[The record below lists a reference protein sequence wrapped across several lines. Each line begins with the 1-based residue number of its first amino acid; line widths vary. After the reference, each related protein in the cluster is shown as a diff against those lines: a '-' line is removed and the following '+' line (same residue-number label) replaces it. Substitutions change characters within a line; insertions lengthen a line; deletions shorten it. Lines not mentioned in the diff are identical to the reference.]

1 MINKPKNKRNLGNI
15 QPELRY
21 GKMKTL
27 IKYGSCASLLT
38 MFMLPVTSTQAAV
51 LVQCPGDSD
60 GDAIVDEASTPD
72 NVKCIH
78 LSSSDGY
85 ANMGDGYLQYIFGY
99 ADLTGTPPEEALDK
113 GLFYA
118 NYASPTIKL
127 DEGDEFYLTLTN
139 TGMMNRP
146 DLFDTHTVHFHG
158 FPEAS
163 SVFDGVPDASI
174 SINMGASLTYY
185 YNIQEPGTYLYHCHV
200 EAAEHMQMGMQGNL
214 WVYPAQNKT
223 WLTSVPS
230 IYPGHVT
237 ADGVQFPPDPTGA
250 LGSRR
255 YTQFA
260 YNDGDGSTGFDV
272 EMPLQLTGFDPVF
285 HDASLTT
292 QPLPFADMR
301 DTYHQFNGRG
311 YPHTVLNEYYGNDG
325 LIPIPVDLAGK
336 RIGQDENE
344 DLIMK
349 AIDFDAAGNNLN
361 GNAESNDAD
370 KNNGDI
376 NSQPIA
382 SKIKVTVGEKLLLRI
397 QNVSIVKYHTVTV
410 LGLPMKVIA
419 RGARELI
426 DKYDTASVNVGGG
439 EAYDV
444 VVDTL
449 GVDPGTYFVY
459 ITELNELS
467 NNQQSFGGPMTEI
480 EVVPPVI

>member
-1 MINKPKNKRNLGNI
+1 MIIKPKKNRNLESI

-27 IKYGSCASLLT
+27 IKYGGCASLLA
-38 MFMLPVTSTQAAV
+38 MLMLPLTSTQAAV
-51 LVQCPGDSD
+51 LVQCPGDTD
-60 GDAIVDEASTPD
+60 GDAQKDPGETWAS
-72 NVKCIH
+72 NQKCMHI
-78 LSSSDGY
+78 SGSDGF

-99 ADLTGTPPEEALDK
+99 ADLTGTPPEESMDK
-113 GLFYA
+113 GLWLA
-118 NYASPTIKL
+118 NFSSPTIKL
-127 DEGDEFYLTLTN
+127 DEDDTFFLTLTN

-174 SINMGASLTYY
+174 AINMGASLTYF
-185 YNIQEPGTYLYHCHV
+185 YNIKEPGTYLYHCHV

-214 WVYPAQNKT
+214 WVYPKQNKT
-223 WLTSVPS
+223 WMTSVPS
-230 IYPGHVT
+230 TYTGQVT
-237 ADGVQFPPDPTGA
+237 SDGVEYPQ
-250 LGSRR
+250 GSGRR

-292 QPLPFADMR
+292 QPLPFADML
-301 DTYHQFNGRG
+301 DTYHMFNGRG
-311 YPHTVLNEYYGNDG
+311 YPHTVLNEYYGNDTTAV
-325 LIPIPVDLAGK
+325 PVDLAGK
-336 RIGQDENE
+336 RISQDENQ
-344 DLIMK
+344 DGLMQ
-349 AIDFDAAGNNLN
+349 AIDFNAAGNKQN
-361 GNAESNDAD
+361 GNAEDNDAD
-370 KNNGDI
+370 GNNGGI

-382 SKIKVTVGEKLLLRI
+382 SKIKVTAGEKLLLRI
-397 QNVSIVKYHTVTV
+397 QNVSITKYHTVTV

-444 VVDTL
+444 VVDTKD
-449 GVDPGTYFVY
+449 VDPGTYFVY

-480 EVVPPVI
+480 VVVPPAI